1 MAFRYDLDKEFLY
14 PDEPARFDKNT
25 LEPFVQWAV
34 KMDTSD
40 ITIQN
45 EDNIFCEIHGRMRR
59 VTKRALSRNEVID
72 LISAIYKGDG
82 AVSTLNGGDDVDIAW
97 SFTVGRGERL
107 RFRVNCT
114 TVLADG
120 AIGYQITI
128 RVIKNEPQKL
138 EDLGLPKELVDNIC
152 PKTGLVLIVGATG
165 SGKSTLLAAVL
176 AWKMRDPD
184 ANVKILTYEAP
195 IEFVYDSVYKP
206 TVSVA
211 QTEIGAHLKS
221 FEHGVRNALRRK
233 PSIILMGEMR
243 DRETIGEG
251 LVASMTGHLVYGT
264 LHANTVYDVIPR
276 MVNVF
281 DPGEKN
287 AKVNDILSSIKMIVA
302 QMLPRSTNGG
312 RVAIR
317 EYLVFTQEI
326 IEQLQKADI
335 DNMAYEVKQV
345 LKTQGQTFADDAMIK
360 FNNGL
365 IDEKTLKDITR
376 VSTVTDKDLE
386 ALSQNIYRGDKKE

>member
-1 MAFRYDLDKEFLY
+1 MGFRYDIDQSFVYPKE
-14 PDEPARFDKNT
+14 PPRFDKSA

-34 KMDTSD
+34 SMDTSD

-59 VTKRALSRNEVID
+59 VTNRSLSRNEVID
-72 LISAIYKGDG
+72 IIAAIYKGDG
-82 AVSTLNGGDDVDIAW
+82 AISLLNGGEDVDIAW
-97 SFTVGRGERL
+97 SFSVGRGERL

-114 TVLADG
+114 AILSEG

-128 RVIKNEPQKL
+128 RVIKSDPQKL
-138 EDLGLPKELVDNIC
+138 ESLGLPQELVDNIC

-184 ANVKILTYEAP
+184 ANLKILTYEAP

-211 QTEIGAHLKS
+211 QTEIGTHLKS

-264 LHANTVYDVIPR
+264 LHANTAYDVIPR

-281 DPGEKN
+281 SPGEKN
-287 AKVNDILSSIKMIVA
+287 AKVNDILSSIKLVVA
-302 QMLPRSTNGG
+302 QMLPRSTTGG

-317 EYLVFTQEI
+317 EYLVFTDKI
-326 IEQLQKADI
+326 IERLQRADL
-335 DNMAYEVKQV
+335 DSMAYEVKQIM
-345 LKTQGQTFADDAMIK
+345 KTEGQTFADDAMIK
-360 FNNGL
+360 FNQGL
-365 IDEKTLKDITR
+365 LDQKTLDDITR
-376 VSTVTDKDLE
+376 VSTITDKDLE
-386 ALSQNIYRGDKKE
+386 ALSQKIYKG

>member
-1 MAFRYDLDKEFLY
+1 MGFRYDEDMDKDFLY
-14 PDEPARFDKNT
+14 PNEPPRFDKNS
-25 LEPFVQWAV
+25 LEPFVKWAV
-34 KMDTSD
+34 DMDTSD

-59 VTKRALSRNEVID
+59 VTKKSLSRNEVID

-82 AVSTLNGGDDVDIAW
+82 AISVLNGGGDVDIAW
-97 SFTVGRGERL
+97 SFSVGRGQRL

-114 TVLADG
+114 AVLAEG

-128 RVIKNEPQKL
+128 RVIKSEPQKL
-138 EDLGLPKELVDNIC
+138 ESLGLPEELVENLC

-184 ANVKILTYEAP
+184 ANLKILTYEAP

-211 QTEIGAHLKS
+211 QTEIGTHLQS
-221 FEHGVRNALRRK
+221 FEIGVRNALRRK

-264 LHANTVYDVIPR
+264 LHANTAYDVIPR

-281 DPGEKN
+281 SPGEKN
-287 AKVNDILSSIKMIVA
+287 AKVNDILASIKLIVA
-302 QMLPRSTNGG
+302 QMLPRSTTGG
-312 RVAIR
+312 RVPIR
-317 EYLVFTQEI
+317 EYLVFTPEI
-326 IEQLQKADI
+326 IERLQKADL
-335 DNMAYEVKQV
+335 DSMAYEIKQIM
-345 LKTQGQTFADDAMIK
+345 KTEGQTFADDAKIK
-360 FNNGL
+360 LNQGL
-365 IDEKTLKDITR
+365 IDQKTFDDIAR
-376 VSTVTDKDLE
+376 VSTITDKDLE
-386 ALSQNIYRGDKKE
+386 ALSQKIYKG